1 MKKYLYKQIYDDI
14 KARIDNNEIEAGEKL
29 PSEKELQN
37 KYDASRD
44 TIRKALGWLEFEDY
58 LDRKPGK
65 GTFVREKKIDYDF
78 SRIDSFSEQMN
89 RLGRKAS
96 SNIVSLDLSTNM
108 PEHIKEIL
116 QIPDNGLCYKVSRIR
131 LADGKIMAYEET
143 YIPYECTPNL
153 HEHLTNESS
162 LYKIY
167 EEVYK
172 IKMGVGQLS
181 VEAQLTDKE
190 IQELLNIKPSEPVL
204 KMEGCVT
211 QADYKP
217 LYYVDCWYRADRY
230 KFTIQLQR

>member
-116 QIPDNGLCYKVSRIR
+116 QIPDNGLCYKV
-131 LADGKIMAYEET
+131 
-143 YIPYECTPNL
+143 
-153 HEHLTNESS
+153 
-162 LYKIY
+162 
-167 EEVYK
+167 
-172 IKMGVGQLS
+172 
-181 VEAQLTDKE
+181 
-190 IQELLNIKPSEPVL
+190 
-204 KMEGCVT
+204 
-211 QADYKP
+211 
-217 LYYVDCWYRADRY
+217 
-230 KFTIQLQR
+230 